1 MDKFVEFRGNGPD
14 VIINTSKVLRLS
26 RPFAI
31 GGVLEG
37 NPYTMIV
44 LEGGSHYTVLGCPED
59 VVVALGGELVVFQPP
74 TGPPLASETKV
85 E

>member
-31 GGVLEG
+31 GG

-74 TGPPLASETKV
+74 TGLPLASETKV